1 MKTSLAIQA
10 GGQSSRM
17 GTDKA
22 LILFK
27 GQPLIER
34 IIQRLKPIAD
44 EILITSN
51 QPEDLLFLGY
61 PVYPDLYPGL
71 GALGG
76 LYTALYYS
84 QNPVV
89 LIVATDMP
97 FPSLALYQK
106 QIEFLVAQAMDVVIP
121 VSHEGFEPF
130 HAVYRREA
138 CLPTV
143 KQALETGQKRMISW
157 FPDGKVRVLS
167 VEEVKTYDKRVRAFI
182 NINTFEELTQ
192 AEMLDDEEST

>member
-84 QNPVV
+84 QNPIV

-138 CLPTV
+138 CLPAV
-143 KQALETGQKRMISW
+143 KQALEIGQKRMISW

-167 VEEVKTYDKRVRAFI
+167 VEEVKTYDKRVQAFI

>member
-10 GGQSSRM
+10 GGQSSRI

-34 IIQRLKPIAD
+34 IIQRLRPIAD

-138 CLPTV
+138 CLPAV

>member
-84 QNPVV
+84 QNPIVM
-89 LIVATDMP
+89 IVATDMP

-106 QIEFLVAQAMDVVIP
+106 QIEFLAAQAMDVVIP

-138 CLPTV
+138 CLPAV

>member
-84 QNPVV
+84 QNPIVM
-89 LIVATDMP
+89 IVATDMP

-106 QIEFLVAQAMDVVIP
+106 QIEFLAAQAMDVVIP

-138 CLPTV
+138 CLPAV
-143 KQALETGQKRMISW
+143 KQALEIGQKRMISW

-167 VEEVKTYDKRVRAFI
+167 VEEVKTYDKRVQAFI

>member
-106 QIEFLVAQAMDVVIP
+106 QIEFLAAQAMDVVIP
-121 VSHEGFEPF
+121 ASHEGFEPF

-138 CLPTV
+138 CLPAV
-143 KQALETGQKRMISW
+143 KQALEIGQKRMISW

>member
-106 QIEFLVAQAMDVVIP
+106 QIEFLAAQAMDVVIP

>member
-84 QNPVV
+84 QNPIV

-106 QIEFLVAQAMDVVIP
+106 QIEFLAAQAMDVVIP

-138 CLPTV
+138 CLPAV
-143 KQALETGQKRMISW
+143 KQALEIGQKRMISW

-167 VEEVKTYDKRVRAFI
+167 VEEVKTYDKRVQAFI